1 MTKGLFCRNDKLIL
15 KVLLKM
21 KKTWYSKN
29 FFEKEELSV
38 KTDNTEML
46 LLWAMNDAGIL
57 GVWRRGIRSGA
68 SDEVWLLRAFV

>member
-1 MTKGLFCRNDKLIL
+1 MTNGLFCRNDKLIL

-46 LLWAMNDAGIL
+46 LL
-57 GVWRRGIRSGA
+57 
-68 SDEVWLLRAFV
+68 